1 MSDHILEL
9 LGAYLDGELHG
20 RQLHNVEA
28 HLTACESC
36 RAELV
41 SLKAISGML
50 HEAPVPEFPSVERFA
65 SNVTLRL
72 ARRPMMPIQRKALET
87 GWRMVP
93 VGLLLA
99 WIFISTTSLVSN
111 MVSAANEIGLLNGDS
126 AGLFSGTTD
135 EAYWSGTLSQFGLLS
150 GDSLQWAERTES
162 FSRTAIP
169 GIAWQVA
176 IALLYLCWIAIWW
189 ARRTRGEHGQLLE
202 NGSRPI
208 VE

>member
-28 HLTACESC
+28 HLAECESC
-36 RAELV
+36 QMELA
-41 SLKAISGML
+41 SLKTISGIL
-50 HEAPVPEFPSVERFA
+50 REAPAADFPSPDRFA

-72 ARRPMMPIQRKALET
+72 ARRPITPIHRKAQEI
-87 GWRMVP
+87 GWWMIP

-99 WIFISTTSLVSN
+99 WIFIGTTSLVSD
-111 MVSAANEIGLLNGDS
+111 MVAAANEIGLLNGAS
-126 AGLFSGTTD
+126 AGLFTGAAD
-135 EAYWSGTLSQFGLLS
+135 ESYWSGTLGQFGLLS

-169 GIAWQVA
+169 EIALQVA

-189 ARRTRGEHGQLLE
+189 ARQTREEHGQLLDS
-202 NGSRPI
+202 GTRPT

>member
-20 RQLHNVEA
+20 RQLHNVED
-28 HLTACESC
+28 HLTMCESC
-36 RAELV
+36 RAELA
-41 SLKAISGML
+41 SLRSLSGVL
-50 HEAPVPEFPSVERFA
+50 QEAPAADFPSVERFA
-65 SNVTLRL
+65 SNLTLRL
-72 ARRPMMPIQRKALET
+72 ARRPVTPIQRKALEI
-87 GWRMVP
+87 GWWMVP

-111 MVSAANEIGLLNGDS
+111 MVLTADEIGLLDGAS

-135 EAYWSGTLSQFGLLS
+135 EAYWSGTLGQFGLLS
-150 GDSLQWAERTES
+150 GDSLQWAERTET

-176 IALLYLCWIAIWW
+176 IALLYLYWLALWW
-189 ARRTRGEHGQLLE
+189 AWRTREEGQLLV
-202 NGSRPI
+202 GRRS
-208 VE
+208 

>member
-20 RQLHNVEA
+20 RQLHNVEE

-36 RAELV
+36 RAELA
-41 SLKAISGML
+41 SLQALSGIL
-50 HEAPVPEFPSVERFA
+50 QEAPAVDFPSAERFA

-72 ARRPMMPIQRKALET
+72 ARRPVTPIQRKALEI
-87 GWRMVP
+87 GWWMVP
-93 VGLLLA
+93 VGLLVA

-111 MVSAANEIGLLNGDS
+111 MVSAANEVGLLNGAS
-126 AGLFSGTTD
+126 AGLFTD
-135 EAYWSGTLSQFGLLS
+135 AADETYWSGTLGQFGLLS

-169 GIAWQVA
+169 EIVWQAA

-189 ARRTRGEHGQLLE
+189 ARQTRGEHGQLLE
-202 NGSRPI
+202 SGSRPI